1 MQTLYWSPGASSI
14 APHVVLEEVG
24 QPYRLEEVFIDQKG
38 TAEILTNPEYLKV
51 NPKGRVPVLTV
62 GDRVLTEAPAIMT
75 FLARRHPAANLLPK
89 DTEAEARCF
98 EWMNWLSTA
107 VHAVAFGQIVRPQRF
122 VLDAK
127 DYPAVV
133 TRGRQNL
140 GKAFVFI
147 EQQLQGRDWAVP
159 GQFTIADAYLLFFY
173 LGSKRAGLPMKE
185 RYPAWSQV
193 TERALARP
201 AVRRVLEQ
209 EGMPA

>member
-1 MQTLYWSPGASSI
+1 MQTLYWAPGASSI

-38 TAEILTNPEYLKV
+38 TAEILTRPEYLKV
-51 NPKGRVPVLTV
+51 NPKGRVPVLTI

-75 FLARRHPAANLLPK
+75 FLARRHPTSNLLPK

-127 DYPAVV
+127 DYPAVI

-140 GKAFVFI
+140 GKAFAFI
-147 EQQLQGRDWAVP
+147 EEQLQGRDWAVP

-173 LGSKRAGLPMKE
+173 LGSKRAGLPMQE

-209 EGMPA
+209 EGTPA